1 MSATYT
7 AELAYSYRRAVAVLA
22 GATITGPA
30 SVDSAAL
37 ARIDALLTDA
47 ADAYNRRQYQDAI
60 DDYQQVRTLLWK
72 QLFPLTTLDETLAWS
87 TDLLRTLVSY
97 SAEWLNVLPVEQ
109 ATAGVRP
116 RELTA
121 VDAPVVGLL
130 SGATDAKATAAV
142 ADLQVSQTLQQLG
155 NAASAKFFADR
166 AASEAPD
173 LIGKLTASPPA
184 VPAQPAPPAPAP
196 PQPGP
201 PVPPPHIPPL
211 GLPHTIP
218 GGGFPTHIPAQPFS
232 LMATSPALSAS
243 GLLAGA
249 PSRIVTT
256 PIDATIPVVVP
267 PELTVAQRSYVFES
281 AGAPQTLTWAEGQ
294 ALSSD
299 QVLGTLYNAHKVA
312 TVLPDVLIQ
321 PQTPADAAMSLA
333 HAWYYETTLGLAQ
346 CYHALGQYSV
356 AETWYLRA
364 AGYQYLNAT
373 IEAPFVWSHLAQ
385 LYLDWGDS
393 LFRDG
398 DAQSALPIY
407 ENVLGAGNAVPTSQL
422 YTTVGLKPAADAAR
436 TLIGSI
442 AHPDAVDVSPA
453 IASVILEV
461 EAQLAKIAGGLD
473 FWGYW
478 GQNVPIWTFDYL
490 QSVAVNFCQL
500 AVGAERDAMNF
511 WDRADAGTL
520 TRTQLTQN
528 IGLSQAELSA
538 ANQQVAA
545 ASAEAKAY
553 QAAQQVA
560 QLRADDA
567 SANATEYASKA
578 GAWVVHQALQTQL
591 SGGEDGDAGQLNQ
604 LADQMMSG
612 SYSISGDR
620 GTLAAAESLTAARL
634 QNQYQID
641 TLNRQ
646 AAELNA
652 AVGQAAAEVTAA
664 NAQVSAS
671 QASAY
676 AASVRV
682 QAAQQLLQAFDQQR
696 FTPDVWNAL
705 GDRMNDLSQRYLT
718 WALGI
723 AKRMQSAYNF
733 ENDVDLQVIRPDYTS
748 SEVHG
753 LLASDT
759 LMADIQSF
767 TYDLVTSTA
776 PKPQPLKQT
785 ISLSERY
792 PFQFETQLRR
802 TGSMD
807 FQTDLDDFDS
817 VYPGTYAGR
826 IEHVE
831 IAVDGIIPAR
841 GLSGSLTNAGISQ
854 YRTPSASGGNTKQRV
869 QNRETQI
876 ISDFDV
882 RADALVDNPD
892 HRQLG
897 IFQGAGLASTWTL
910 ALPKDVNQQ
919 LDFNTL
925 VDVRLT
931 FTYRARFDPDLRTA
945 VLADLA
951 SRPGIHSR
959 QRPFPL
965 RWVFADAF
973 FRFYSTGVLDFAL
986 AASDFALT
994 EKSPVL
1000 TDASLVVATSP
1011 GSRAQGMTLKVTL
1024 PGSAPLSAT
1033 TDADGVVQTTALASG
1048 VTGQSAIGAYRIE
1061 LDAADNAGW
1070 VTNGALVLDDIDNIA
1085 LVVGYS
1091 FTPRSLGAGHELR
1104 HRLRQPG
1111 TVAAHRRWRRGARR
1125 DVQPR
1130 PVHRLGHAVR
1140 AHRRAA
1146 RSERLQPEA
1155 RAALRL
1161 GHAQRPVRPRLVDLH
1176 AEAAAQH
1183 HDRQAALRRHR
1194 HTRARGVGAAGA
1206 RERRRAAS
1214 AGRHRRLDAGG
1225 VR

>member
-7 AELAYSYRRAVAVLA
+7 AELAYSYRRAAAVLA
-22 GATITGPA
+22 GASITGPA
-30 SVDSAAL
+30 SAAIAVL
-37 ARIDALLTDA
+37 AQVDALLTDA
-47 ADAYNRRQYQDAI
+47 AAAYNRRQYQEAI

-72 QLFPLTTLDETLAWS
+72 QLFPLTTLDEKLAWS
-87 TDLLRTLVSY
+87 TDLLTTLASY

-116 RELTA
+116 RELAA

-142 ADLQVSQTLQQLG
+142 ADLQVSQTLQLLG

-184 VPAQPAPPAPAP
+184 VPAQPAPPGATPA
-196 PQPGP
+196 QPGP
-201 PVPPPHIPPL
+201 PVPAPHIPPL

-218 GGGFPTHIPAQPFS
+218 GGGLPTHIPAQPFA
-232 LMATSPALSAS
+232 LMATSPAVTAS
-243 GLLAGA
+243 GLLANA
-249 PSRIVTT
+249 PTRVLTT
-256 PIDATIPVVVP
+256 PIDVTVPVVVP
-267 PELTVAQRSYVFES
+267 PALTVAQRSYVFES

-299 QVLGTLYNAHKVA
+299 QVRGALYTAHKVA
-312 TVLPDVLIQ
+312 TALPDVLIR
-321 PQTPADAAMSLA
+321 PQTPADVAMSLP

-346 CYHALGQYSV
+346 CYHAMGLYGE

-393 LFRDG
+393 YFRDG
-398 DAQSALPIY
+398 DAQTALPIY
-407 ENVLGAGNAVPTSQL
+407 ENVLGAGNTVPTSQL
-422 YTTVGLKPAADAAR
+422 YTIAGLAPAANAAK

-442 AHPDAVDVSPA
+442 AHPGAVDVSPA
-453 IASVILEV
+453 IASVVLEV

-500 AVGAERDAMNF
+500 AIGAERDAMNF
-511 WDRADAGTL
+511 WDRADSGSL
-520 TRTQLTQN
+520 TRLQLTQN

-538 ANQQVAA
+538 ANQQVTA
-545 ASAEAKAY
+545 ASAEAQAY
-553 QAAQQVA
+553 QLAQQVA
-560 QLRADDA
+560 QLRASDA
-567 SANATEYASKA
+567 TANATEYASKS
-578 GAWVVHQALQTQL
+578 GEWTIHQALQTQL
-591 SGGEDGDAGQLNQ
+591 SGGEDGDASQLNQ

-612 SYSISGDR
+612 SYSISGDQ
-620 GTLAAAESLTAARL
+620 GTLAAAESLTSARL

-646 AAELNA
+646 ASELNA
-652 AVGQAAAEVTAA
+652 AATQAAAEVTAA
-664 NAQVSAS
+664 NARVTAA
-671 QASAY
+671 QASAD
-676 AASVRV
+676 AAAVRV
-682 QAAQQLLQAFDQQR
+682 QASQQLLQAFDQQR

-705 GDRMNDLSQRYLT
+705 GDRMNDLSQRYLM

-753 LLASDT
+753 MLAADT

-767 TYDLVTSTA
+767 TYDLITSTA
-776 PKPQPLKQT
+776 PKRQPLKQT

-792 PFQFETQLRR
+792 PYLFETQLRT
-802 TGSMD
+802 TGTMD

-817 VYPGTYAGR
+817 VYPGTYARR

-831 IAVDGIIPAR
+831 VAVDAIIPAT
-841 GLSGSLTNAGISQ
+841 GVSGALTNAGISQ
-854 YRTPSASGGNTKQRV
+854 YRTPSASGGTVKQRV

-876 ISDFDV
+876 ISDFDI

-892 HRQLG
+892 HRQYD
-897 IFQGAGLASTWTL
+897 IFQGSGLASTWTL
-910 ALPKDVNQQ
+910 SLPKDVNQQ

-931 FTYRARFDPDLRTA
+931 FTYRARFDPDLRA
-945 VLADLA
+945 SVLAQLA
-951 SRPGIHSR
+951 SRPGIHAR

-1011 GSRAQGMTLKVTL
+1011 SSRAPGLNLKVTL
-1024 PGSAPLSAT
+1024 PGSSAVSAG
-1033 TDADGVVQTTALASG
+1033 TDADGIVQTTALASA
-1048 VTGQSAIGAYRIE
+1048 VTGQSAIGAYRVE

-1085 LVVGYS
+1085 LVIGYS
-1091 FTPRSLGAGHELR
+1091 FTPRS
-1104 HRLRQPG
+1104 
-1111 TVAAHRRWRRGARR
+1111 
-1125 DVQPR
+1125 
-1130 PVHRLGHAVR
+1130 
-1140 AHRRAA
+1140 
-1146 RSERLQPEA
+1146 
-1155 RAALRL
+1155 
-1161 GHAQRPVRPRLVDLH
+1161 
-1176 AEAAAQH
+1176 
-1183 HDRQAALRRHR
+1183 
-1194 HTRARGVGAAGA
+1194 
-1206 RERRRAAS
+1206 
-1214 AGRHRRLDAGG
+1214 
-1225 VR
+1225 